1 MQLDKGKK
9 YYYSLATDGLGRR
22 CPGKENQDLHEA
34 YTKMSAENKAL
45 REELADIKNVVAGRD
60 AKM

>member
-1 MQLDKGKK
+1 MHNTDKTKK

-34 YTKMSAENKAL
+34 YAKVSA
-45 REELADIKNVVAGRD
+45 
-60 AKM
+60 